1 MTYCFGDI
9 RVWSRRVLLNFCWI
23 SILID
28 ILIANISITVAQT
41 PINYTIFSNSVMRT
55 FRCIYVNCFNNFGF
69 LLSSAQDCK
78 NYTLLGNLRTITQ
91 ERNMETRQMA
101 PLFSSTFFALKTWL
115 SSLYIL
121 EWCSFKQFKSFHRHM
136 KKVKVRFARN

>member
-1 MTYCFGDI
+1 MTSCFRDI

-41 PINYTIFSNSVMRT
+41 PINYTIFWNSVMRT

-78 NYTLLGNLRTITQ
+78 KYTLLDNLRTITQ

-101 PLFSSTFFALKTWL
+101 PFFSSTFFALTFCNIH
-115 SSLYIL
+115 SYIWKNSKFIFYMVL
-121 EWCSFKQFKSFHRHM
+121 LWPILVCKIP
-136 KKVKVRFARN
+136 